1 MYESNANENSDD
13 IVDSFGPI
21 MRDVEIESEAIEDH
35 VFVARVEDFGTF
47 LPRIGDLR
55 KKVMTLMRLLGGKA
69 DVIRGFSK
77 RCNEQYSVTP
87 RGDIGLYL
95 GDIQDHIVTMVSNL
109 THFEKMLSR
118 SHSNYLAQL
127 NVSNIMLGNHVNNI
141 LSKVTLIASLLVPM
155 NLICGLWGMNVP
167 VPGKDSESLGWF
179 FGIVGFI
186 GFMLVSTTVIARY
199 YKLV

>member
-1 MYESNANENSDD
+1 MNSDD
-13 IVDSFGPI
+13 IVDNFGPI
-21 MRDVEIESEAIEDH
+21 MRDVEIESEAIEDY

-47 LPRIGDLR
+47 LPRIGELR

-69 DVIRGFSK
+69 DVIKGFSK

-109 THFEKMLSR
+109 AHFEKMLSR
-118 SHSNYLAQL
+118 SHGNYLAQL
-127 NVSNIMLGNHVNNI
+127 NVSNIMLGNHVNKI

-167 VPGKDSESLGWF
+167 VPGKNTEGLEWF

-186 GFMLVSTTVIARY
+186 GFIFVSTIVIARY